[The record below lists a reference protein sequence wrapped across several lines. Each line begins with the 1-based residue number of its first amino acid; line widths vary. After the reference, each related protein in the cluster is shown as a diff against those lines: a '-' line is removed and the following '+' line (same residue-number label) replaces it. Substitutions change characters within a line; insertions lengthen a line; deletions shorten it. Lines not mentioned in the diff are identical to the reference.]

1 MVLSRR
7 LDHQPVCDADE
18 PEGNELQRRRH
29 FKEEMMAKITRET
42 EIRASPEVVFGSLID
57 WSRLSEWSTITVS
70 HNGPDRCSGV
80 GEEFDQQ
87 LRIAGVPLQTHWRV
101 VEFEPHR
108 SLAYEVTA
116 LGGGRMT
123 LRQHVAPSGEGSRVE
138 FDVDYD
144 LPGGFLGE
152 ALDRVYVERRNE
164 REVEHSLQNLKDLL
178 EGRTPS

>member
-1 MVLSRR
+1 
-7 LDHQPVCDADE
+7 
-18 PEGNELQRRRH
+18 
-29 FKEEMMAKITRET
+29 MAKFTRDI
-42 EIRASPEVVFGSLID
+42 EIQATPEVAFEALTN
-57 WSRLSEWSTITVS
+57 WARLAEWSTVTVS
-70 HNGPDRCSGV
+70 HDGADRCSGV

-101 VEFEPHR
+101 VKFDPPR

-116 LGGGRMT
+116 MAAGRMT
-123 LRQHVAPSGEGSRVE
+123 LRQQVTPSDQGSRVE

-144 LPGGFLGE
+144 LPGAFLGA

>member
-1 MVLSRR
+1 
-7 LDHQPVCDADE
+7 
-18 PEGNELQRRRH
+18 
-29 FKEEMMAKITRET
+29 MAKIKRD
-42 EIRASPEVVFGSLID
+42 IDIQVPPEDAFEALID
-57 WSRLSEWSTITVS
+57 WSRLSDWSTVTQS
-70 HNGPDRCSGV
+70 HEGADRCSGV

-87 LRIAGVPLQTHWRV
+87 LRIGGVPLQTHWRV
-101 VEFEPHR
+101 VEFEPPR

-116 LGGGRMT
+116 MARGRMT
-123 LRQHVAPSGEGSRVE
+123 LRQRVASSGEGARVE

-178 EGRTPS
+178 EGRKPS